1 VHAGMAQTQLVQQVI
16 GQAVPLLAA
25 GTDCAA
31 CQMLQSTEFGCG
43 NYRCECKPM
52 CWQVSW

>member
-1 VHAGMAQTQLVQQVI
+1 MAQTQLVQQVI